1 MTEDDEVLEYFYNII
16 SENKQEMYDN
26 IAYDRTRYITVVM
39 ENIMKNHNASAVLRT
54 CDCFGIQDLHA
65 IEKNQVYEVQRD
77 IARGADSWVDVH
89 SHTKGELP
97 SIECL
102 NNLKKKGYTLVST
115 SPHANMKINDVPLDN
130 PIALV
135 FGTEYKGIS
144 KEVETLSDYNVCVPM
159 YGFTES
165 FNISVSVALAL
176 NILRNRLENSE
187 LNWRLNFEEQVK
199 LKIKWCSTIIRNGKN
214 VEKEIRKRIFEKE

>member
-1 MTEDDEVLEYFYNII
+1 
-16 SENKQEMYDN
+16 
-26 IAYDRTRYITVVM
+26 
-39 ENIMKNHNASAVLRT
+39 
-54 CDCFGIQDLHA
+54 
-65 IEKNQVYEVQRD
+65 
-77 IARGADSWVDVH
+77 
-89 SHTKGELP
+89 
-97 SIECL
+97 
-102 NNLKKKGYTLVST
+102 
-115 SPHANMKINDVPLDN
+115 MKINDVPLDN

-144 KEVETLSDYNVCVPM
+144 KEVETLSDYNVCVTM

-187 LNWRLNFEEQVK
+187 LNWRLNFEEQLK